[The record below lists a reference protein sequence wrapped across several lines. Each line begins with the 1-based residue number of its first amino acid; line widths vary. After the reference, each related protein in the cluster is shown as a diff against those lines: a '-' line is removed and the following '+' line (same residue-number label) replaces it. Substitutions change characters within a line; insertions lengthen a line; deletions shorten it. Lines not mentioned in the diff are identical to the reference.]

1 VKAWLA
7 LTYLPVLAGT
17 RNASASKFILSRYLM
32 AEPAGYS
39 LKLLYND
46 EVELINNLR
55 RQFHYTLTV
64 IERINITCVTANCRA
79 LDIYQL
85 TDLNRIF
92 RIEEC
97 TIIHFELQWP
107 EFHSRI
113 KTLHQ
118 LRVQFEKGLLLC
130 EVIRQLHL

>member
-1 VKAWLA
+1 
-7 LTYLPVLAGT
+7 
-17 RNASASKFILSRYLM
+17 
-32 AEPAGYS
+32 
-39 LKLLYND
+39 LYND

-79 LDIYQL
+79 LLTVIERINITCVTANCRALDIYQL
-85 TDLNRIF
+85 ADLNRIF